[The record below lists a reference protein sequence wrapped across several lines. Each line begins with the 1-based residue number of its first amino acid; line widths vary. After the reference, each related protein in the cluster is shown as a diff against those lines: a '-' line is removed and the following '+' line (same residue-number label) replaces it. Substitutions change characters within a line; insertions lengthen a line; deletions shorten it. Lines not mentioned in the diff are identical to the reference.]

1 MPRPSSPLSAKA
13 STRCPSFALPPH
25 PTARIMRPEVA
36 QQPRWPN
43 DPPAKAGGQSAA
55 NSPLRRHFMRDT
67 PGTAFQPPTVC
78 FRRNVVSPVAAVEL
92 RSTGSRA
99 VTQLASSP
107 CAINNAP
114 RHPPGIGRGQ
124 ILLLAASC
132 LAALGASA
140 SQGLLR
146 KPLPAQTPVVGGFR
160 RKLRFRL
167 SPTSPAPPDWWR

>member
-1 MPRPSSPLSAKA
+1 
-13 STRCPSFALPPH
+13 
-25 PTARIMRPEVA
+25 MREP
-36 QQPRWPN
+36 
-43 DPPAKAGGQSAA
+43 
-55 NSPLRRHFMRDT
+55 

-124 ILLLAASC
+124 FCFSPRCRVQISEFRDRKSTRLNSSHQIISYAVFC
-132 LAALGASA
+132 LKKKK
-140 SQGLLR
+140 R
-146 KPLPAQTPVVGGFR
+146 KNKIV
-160 RKLRFRL
+160 
-167 SPTSPAPPDWWR
+167 